1 MKGGQ
6 LRSNFSQKNRFSVEA
21 VRTLVIA
28 KKSDQQKCLSYRL
41 FSSRHYKCIQR
52 RALEEK
58 KLCCAFE
65 AQGMPFLTA
74 LALGSHPARLRY
86 YSCARIENNWCL
98 KGYRHSININPL
110 QTSPTPPL
118 HRKNVRHACCTL
130 DSLPSLHTAVP
141 MEIRGE
147 IFQILRGIPRITQ
160 WKSAALSAVIAI
172 FCGKST
178 HFLRSIKAAFTWLQ
192 TEKACFRMRYI
203 ILVHNNIDMLNG
215 VLTVYRY
222 IMIQRN
228 ILLHMKRCT

>member
-1 MKGGQ
+1 MPLDAAGTRFAHAKTMAWQCWLIHASTRAVNHLLHTPAYMFHRAITCWAIPKCPDCFEQVAQRNTDRLVGSLIGHATDNAHVI
-6 LRSNFSQKNRFSVEA
+6 LVYSKFSYD
-21 VRTLVIA
+21 TLA
-28 KKSDQQKCLSYRL
+28 N
-41 FSSRHYKCIQR
+41 KCI
-52 RALEEK
+52 
-58 KLCCAFE
+58 
-65 AQGMPFLTA
+65 
-74 LALGSHPARLRY
+74 GSPEVSVANCSRMIIAI
-86 YSCARIENNWCL
+86 S
-98 KGYRHSININPL
+98 G
-110 QTSPTPPL
+110 T
-118 HRKNVRHACCTL
+118 
-130 DSLPSLHTAVP
+130 VP